1 MTGSSLPSASP
12 HPLHSKSSPLTSTPF
27 GGPHP
32 LHLPSPGSPHPTH
45 PLSPRESSPPLP
57 PLPSG
62 EGEPCATSREHV
74 RIPQQHALWRGV
86 PVGGSGTR
94 GASMGCMDPLRC
106 VPLGRKFTQAR
117 ELRRDATSTERY
129 AWSLLRNRG
138 VHGLKF
144 RRQHVL
150 HGFVVDF
157 YCAAERLVLELEGA
171 PHAGSERRAHDTAR
185 AAILE
190 AAGYRVIRIANRDV
204 TRDDLTALLSRALE
218 DRASFPLSRRE
229 RGTGGEDQRTGEG
242 DPKGLPAG
250 RRG

>member
-1 MTGSSLPSASP
+1 
-12 HPLHSKSSPLTSTPF
+12 
-27 GGPHP
+27 
-32 LHLPSPGSPHPTH
+32 
-45 PLSPRESSPPLP
+45 
-57 PLPSG
+57 
-62 EGEPCATSREHV
+62 
-74 RIPQQHALWRGV
+74 
-86 PVGGSGTR
+86 
-94 GASMGCMDPLRC
+94 MDPLRR

-117 ELRRDATSTERY
+117 ELRRAATSTERY

-138 VHGLKF
+138 ALGLKF

-150 HGFVVDF
+150 HGFIVDF

-171 PHAGSERRAHDTAR
+171 PHAGSQRRAHDTAR

-204 TRDDLTALLSRALE
+204 TRDHLAALLSRALE

-229 RGTGGEDQRTGEG
+229 RGTGGEDQRAGEGTPKDSLPVAGVRTNARERGTLKDSLPVAGGEDQRTGEG